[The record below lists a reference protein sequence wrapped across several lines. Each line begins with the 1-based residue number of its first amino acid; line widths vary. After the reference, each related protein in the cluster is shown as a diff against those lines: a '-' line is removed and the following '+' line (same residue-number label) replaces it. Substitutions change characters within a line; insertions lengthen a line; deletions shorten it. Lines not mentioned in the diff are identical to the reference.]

1 MLQHAEKKPHPLNN
15 QTMGLLLIYASS
27 EKNRM
32 LACRFG
38 EHRDNSRNSQSVFLV
53 VYLLLI
59 LYSSLGNRISALG
72 TELISSYK
80 RSTTFTA
87 YRLYWLLWLYW
98 LLRLYWLALE
108 LSLLLHWLALELS
121 LLLWLHWLALELSLL
136 LWLHW
141 LSLELSL
148 LWWYISIHILLWHSL
163 ISVHHFLSD

>member
-1 MLQHAEKKPHPLNN
+1 MLQHAEKKPHPQNN

-27 EKNRM
+27 EKNCM

-38 EHRDNSRNSQSVFLV
+38 EHRDNSRNTLCEFLVVYASSSQSVFLV

-59 LYSSLGNRISALG
+59 SYSSLCNRISALG
-72 TELISSYK
+72 TKLISSYK

-87 YRLYWLLWLYW
+87 YRLYWLLW
-98 LLRLYWLALE
+98 
-108 LSLLLHWLALELS
+108 LHWLALELS

>member
-27 EKNRM
+27 SQSVF
-32 LACRFG
+32 LVVYA
-38 EHRDNSRNSQSVFLV
+38 SSSQSVFLV

-59 LYSSLGNRISALG
+59 SYSNLCNRISALG
-72 TELISSYK
+72 TKLISSYK

-87 YRLYWLLWLYW
+87 YRLYWLRWLYW
-98 LLRLYWLALE
+98 LTLE
-108 LSLLLHWLALELS
+108 LSLLWR
-121 LLLWLHWLALELSLL
+121 
-136 LWLHW
+136 HW

-148 LWWYISIHILLWHSL
+148 LLWRHWLSLELSLLLWRHWLSLKLSLLWWHISIHILLWHSL

>member
-38 EHRDNSRNSQSVFLV
+38 ELLV

-59 LYSSLGNRISALG
+59 SYSSLCNRISALG
-72 TELISSYK
+72 TKLISSYK

-98 LLRLYWLALE
+98 LALK
-108 LSLLLHWLALELS
+108 LP
-121 LLLWLHWLALELSLL
+121 LLWR
-136 LWLHW
+136 HW

-148 LWWYISIHILLWHSL
+148 LWWHISIHILLRHSL
-163 ISVHHFLSD
+163 ISIHHFLSD

>member
-15 QTMGLLLIYASS
+15 QTMGLLLIYASN

-59 LYSSLGNRISALG
+59 SYSSLCNRISALG
-72 TELISSYK
+72 TKLISSYK

-98 LLRLYWLALE
+98 LALE
-108 LSLLLHWLALELS
+108 LP
-121 LLLWLHWLALELSLL
+121 LLWR
-136 LWLHW
+136 HW

-148 LWWYISIHILLWHSL
+148 LWWHISIHILLWHSL

>member
-1 MLQHAEKKPHPLNN
+1 MLQHAEKKPHPLNH

-27 EKNRM
+27 SQSVF
-32 LACRFG
+32 LVVYA
-38 EHRDNSRNSQSVFLV
+38 SSSQSVFLV

-59 LYSSLGNRISALG
+59 LYSSLCNRISALG

-108 LSLLLHWLALELS
+108 LSLLL
-121 LLLWLHWLALELSLL
+121 
-136 LWLHW
+136 WLHW

>member
-27 EKNRM
+27 
-32 LACRFG
+32 
-38 EHRDNSRNSQSVFLV
+38 SQSVFLV

-59 LYSSLGNRISALG
+59 LYSSLCNRISALG

-98 LLRLYWLALE
+98 LT
-108 LSLLLHWLALELS
+108 
-121 LLLWLHWLALELSLL
+121 
-136 LWLHW
+136 
-141 LSLELSL
+141 LELSL
-148 LWWYISIHILLWHSL
+148 LWRHWLSLKLSLLWWHISIHILLWHSL

>member
-1 MLQHAEKKPHPLNN
+1 MLQHAEKKPHPLNH

-59 LYSSLGNRISALG
+59 SYSSLCNRISALG
-72 TELISSYK
+72 TKLISSYK

-98 LLRLYWLALE
+98 LLRLY
-108 LSLLLHWLALELS
+108 
-121 LLLWLHWLALELSLL
+121 WLALELSLL

>member
-1 MLQHAEKKPHPLNN
+1 MLQHAEKKPHPLNH

-59 LYSSLGNRISALG
+59 SYSSLCNRISALG
-72 TELISSYK
+72 TKLISSYK

-121 LLLWLHWLALELSLL
+121 LLLWLHWL
-136 LWLHW
+136 
-141 LSLELSL
+141 SLELSL

>member
-27 EKNRM
+27 
-32 LACRFG
+32 
-38 EHRDNSRNSQSVFLV
+38 SQSVFLV

-59 LYSSLGNRISALG
+59 LYSSLCNRISALG
-72 TELISSYK
+72 TKLISSYK

-98 LLRLYWLALE
+98 LLRLY
-108 LSLLLHWLALELS
+108 
-121 LLLWLHWLALELSLL
+121 WLALELSLL

>member
-27 EKNRM
+27 SQSVF
-32 LACRFG
+32 LVVYA
-38 EHRDNSRNSQSVFLV
+38 SSSQSVFLV

-59 LYSSLGNRISALG
+59 LYSSLCNRISALG

-121 LLLWLHWLALELSLL
+121 LLLWLHWL
-136 LWLHW
+136 
-141 LSLELSL
+141 SLELSL

>member
-1 MLQHAEKKPHPLNN
+1 MLQHAEKKPHPLNH

-59 LYSSLGNRISALG
+59 SYSSLCNRISALG
-72 TELISSYK
+72 TKLISSYK

-98 LLRLYWLALE
+98 LALE
-108 LSLLLHWLALELS
+108 LPLLWRHWLSLELS